1 MIIWVIGKNS
11 MKPEKEVFCNNFNKE
26 EFTDADYAH
35 GKRVSKDY
43 EIKTFRGIS

>member
-1 MIIWVIGKNS
+1 MIGKNS
-11 MKPEKEVFCNNFNKE
+11 MKPEKEVFCSNFNME

-35 GKRVSKDY
+35 AKRVSTDY